1 VAAGTAAKR
10 RPGRKAAKAAA
21 TVAPTA
27 AVTGPAGAA
36 PAPVAV
42 IDIGSNSVR
51 LVIYDDLSRA
61 PFPRFNEKSLCGLG
75 RDLESSDRLPEDAI
89 AATVNAVHRYCAIAQ
104 AMQAHRIDI
113 LATEAVRRAANGH
126 LLVEAI
132 ESRSGHPVR
141 ILSGAEE
148 AQFAAQGVIAGFWR
162 PAGIVGD
169 LGGGSLELS
178 CLSTD
183 GSGQPRVSEDF
194 ASLPLGALRL
204 QPLMARDPRAVR
216 DRLDATFA
224 ERPWPRGR
232 NGGDRPERLYVVG
245 GGWRALARVH
255 LAMSKA
261 PLKIVHGLDL
271 DLETARGLTK
281 AILKST
287 PDGIRQLPGVPSRR
301 ADTLQTAA
309 LVLDRLLKAMTPD
322 RVVFSALGLR
332 EGWLYACLPPA
343 EQALDPLMIGAAAF
357 GRPRAR
363 VPHIG
368 EAMQAWTA
376 PLFAGETEAEAR
388 LRLAACE
395 LSDFGWRDHPELRA
409 LQSFHRLTQFPF
421 VGLDHAER
429 VFLATAIF
437 SRYGGNDSEPEI
449 QPMLQLLAPAV
460 RQRALVLGRALQLG
474 YRFSGSVPELL
485 AHARL
490 ALAGDTLRL
499 VVSTMED
506 VPDTEPVRTRLKN
519 VAKAL
524 GVRRTEIVKP

>member
-1 VAAGTAAKR
+1 VTAGSVAVRRRQRPAAKPDR
-10 RPGRKAAKAAA
+10 AAA
-21 TVAPTA
+21 QAPI
-27 AVTGPAGAA
+27 AV
-36 PAPVAV
+36 V
-42 IDIGSNSVR
+42 DIGSNSVR

-75 RDLESSDRLPEDAI
+75 RDLDSSDLLPEDAI

-113 LATEAVRRAANGH
+113 LATEAVRRAANGDD
-126 LLVEAI
+126 LIGAI
-132 ESRSGHPVR
+132 ADRTGRTVR

-148 AQFAAQGVIAGFWR
+148 AHYAAQGVVAGFWR

-169 LGGGSLELS
+169 LGGGSLELTS
-178 CLSTD
+178 LATD
-183 GSGQPRVSEDF
+183 PHGKAAPSEDF

-204 QPLMARDPRAVR
+204 RAPMARDPKALR
-216 DRLDATFA
+216 DRVDGMFA
-224 ERPWPRGR
+224 DRPWDGAAPATC
-232 NGGDRPERLYVVG
+232 LYVVG

-255 LAMSKA
+255 LAMTDA
-261 PLKIVHGLDL
+261 PLKIVHGLEL
-271 DLETARGLTK
+271 DLATARSLAKTIVK
-281 AILKST
+281 TDPAAVRS
-287 PDGIRQLPGVPSRR
+287 LPGVPSRR
-301 ADTLQTAA
+301 ADTIQAAA
-309 LVLDRLLKAMTPD
+309 LVLDRLLKAMSPE

-332 EGWLYACLPPA
+332 EGWLYACLPAA
-343 EQALDPLMIGAAAF
+343 EQALDPLLVGAAAF

-429 VFLATAIF
+429 VFLAATIF
-437 SRYGGNDSEPEI
+437 SRYGGNENEPEI
-449 QPMLQLLAPAV
+449 QPILQLLAPAA

-499 VVSTMED
+499 VVSTLED
-506 VPDTEPVRTRLKN
+506 VPETEPVRTRLKN

-524 GVRRTEIVKP
+524 GVHRTEIVKP

>member
-1 VAAGTAAKR
+1 MVAAGSAAKS
-10 RPGRKAAKAAA
+10 RPVRKAAA
-21 TVAPTA
+21 TA
-27 AVTGPAGAA
+27 AA

-75 RDLESSDRLPEDAI
+75 RNLDSSDLLPEDAV

-126 LLVEAI
+126 ELAGAI
-132 ESRSGHPVR
+132 ESRTGHAVR

-148 AQFAAQGVIAGFWR
+148 AHYAAQGVVAGFWR
-162 PAGIVGD
+162 PGGIVGD
-169 LGGGSLELS
+169 LGGGSLELTR
-178 CLSTD
+178 LATDAAGRST
-183 GSGQPRVSEDF
+183 VSEGF

-204 QPLMARDPRAVR
+204 QPLLAREPRAAR
-216 DRLDATFA
+216 DRLDAAFA
-224 ERPWPRGR
+224 ERPWPGAEC
-232 NGGDRPERLYVVG
+232 PERLYVVG

-255 LAMSKA
+255 LAATKA
-261 PLKIVHGLDL
+261 PLKIVHGLE
-271 DLETARGLTK
+271 LELEAARALAK
-281 AILKST
+281 SILKN
-287 PDGIRQLPGVPSRR
+287 DAAALRQLPGVPSRR
-301 ADTLQTAA
+301 AETIQASA
-309 LVLDRLLKAMTPD
+309 LVLDRLLKAMGPE

-343 EQALDPLMIGAAAF
+343 EQALDPLLVGAAAF

-363 VPHIG
+363 VPHVG

-376 PLFAGETEAEAR
+376 PLFAGETESEAR

-421 VGLDHAER
+421 VGLDHTER

-449 QPMLQLLAPAV
+449 QPMLQLLPPAV
-460 RQRALVLGRALQLG
+460 RQRAVVLGRALQLG

-499 VVSTMED
+499 LVSTMED
-506 VPDTEPVRTRLKN
+506 VPDAEPVRTRLKN

-524 GVRRTEIVKP
+524 GVRRTEIVRQ

>member
-1 VAAGTAAKR
+1 MAAGTAAKR
-10 RPGRKAAKAAA
+10 RPRRQAAKP
-21 TVAPTA
+21 PTS
-27 AVTGPAGAA
+27 TGAGAVG

-75 RDLESSDRLPEDAI
+75 RDLETSDHLPNDAI

-113 LATEAVRRAANGH
+113 LATEAVRRAANGPV
-126 LLVEAI
+126 LVGAI
-132 ESRSGHPVR
+132 EDRTGHPVR
-141 ILSGAEE
+141 LLSGAEE
-148 AQFAAQGVIAGFWR
+148 AHYAARGVVAGFWR
-162 PAGIVGD
+162 PAGVVGD

-178 CLSTD
+178 RLSTA
-183 GSGQPRVSEDF
+183 GSGQPNVSDEF

-216 DRLDATFA
+216 DRLDAIFA
-224 ERPWPRGR
+224 ERPWPPGET
-232 NGGDRPERLYVVG
+232 GGDRPERLPERLYVVG
-245 GGWRALARVH
+245 GSWRALARVH
-255 LAMSKA
+255 LAMTKA

-281 AILKST
+281 AILKSA
-287 PDGIRQLPGVPSRR
+287 PEAVRQLPGVPSRR
-301 ADTLQTAA
+301 TDTLQTAA
-309 LVLDRLLKAMTPD
+309 LVLDRLLKAMAPE

-332 EGWLYACLPPA
+332 EGWLYACLPAA
-343 EQALDPLMIGAAAF
+343 EQALDPLLIGAAAF

-368 EAMQAWTA
+368 EVMQAWTA

-429 VFLATAIF
+429 VFLAPAIF

-449 QPMLQLLAPAV
+449 QPVLQILDPAV

-499 VVSTMED
+499 IVSTMED

-524 GVRRTEIVKP
+524 GVRRTEIVRQ

>member
-1 VAAGTAAKR
+1 MRAGSATVRRPRRTAA
-10 RPGRKAAKAAA
+10 AAEAAA
-21 TVAPTA
+21 AR
-27 AVTGPAGAA
+27 
-36 PAPVAV
+36 APVAV
-42 IDIGSNSVR
+42 VDIGSNSVR

-75 RDLESSDRLPEDAI
+75 RDLDSSDLLPEDAI
-89 AATVNAVHRYCAIAQ
+89 AATANAVHRYCAIAQ

-126 LLVEAI
+126 ELVAAI
-132 ESRSGHPVR
+132 ESRTGHAVR

-148 AQFAAQGVIAGFWR
+148 AQYAALGVVAGFWR
-162 PAGIVGD
+162 PGGVVGD
-169 LGGGSLELS
+169 LGGGSLELTR
-178 CLSTD
+178 LSTD
-183 GSGQPRVSEDF
+183 AVGRSAVSEDY

-204 QPLMARDPRAVR
+204 QPLMARDPRALR
-216 DRLDATFA
+216 DRLDAAFA
-224 ERPWPRGR
+224 ERPWPGD
-232 NGGDRPERLYVVG
+232 DRPERLYVVG

-255 LAMSKA
+255 LASTAA

-271 DLETARGLTK
+271 DLEAARGLAK
-281 AILKST
+281 AILKT
-287 PDGIRQLPGVPSRR
+287 DAGAIRQLPGVPSRR
-301 ADTLQTAA
+301 AETIQAAA
-309 LVLDRLLKAMTPD
+309 LVLDRLLKAMGPE

-332 EGWLYACLPPA
+332 EGWLYACLPEP
-343 EQALDPLMIGAAAF
+343 EQALDPLLEGAAAF

-363 VPHIG
+363 VPHVG

-376 PLFAGETEAEAR
+376 PLFAGETESEAR

-437 SRYGGNDSEPEI
+437 SRYGGNDNEPEI
-449 QPMLQLLAPAV
+449 QPMLQLLAPAA
-460 RQRALVLGRALQLG
+460 RQRAVVLGRAMQLG

-490 ALAGDTLRL
+490 ALTGDTLRL
-499 VVSTMED
+499 LVSTVED

-524 GVRRTEIVKP
+524 GVRRTEIVRQ

>member
-1 VAAGTAAKR
+1 MTAAS
-10 RPGRKAAKAAA
+10 
-21 TVAPTA
+21 
-27 AVTGPAGAA
+27 
-36 PAPVAV
+36 PVAV

-75 RDLESSDRLPEDAI
+75 RDLDTSDLLPADAI

-126 LLVEAI
+126 ELTGAI
-132 ESRSGHPVR
+132 ESRTGHPVR
-141 ILSGAEE
+141 LLSGAEE
-148 AQFAAQGVIAGFWR
+148 AHYAALGVVAGIWR
-162 PAGIVGD
+162 PSGVVGD
-169 LGGGSLELS
+169 LGGGSLELTR
-178 CLSTD
+178 LFTD
-183 GSGQPRVSEDF
+183 DEGRTRVSEGY

-204 QPLMARDPRAVR
+204 QPLMAREPRTVR
-216 DRLDATFA
+216 DRLDTTFA
-224 ERPWPRGR
+224 ERPWGV
-232 NGGDRPERLYVVG
+232 GERPERLYVVG

-255 LAMSKA
+255 LASITA
-261 PLKIVHGLDL
+261 PLKIVHGLELEL
-271 DLETARGLTK
+271 DAARGLARTIVK
-281 AILKST
+281 AD
-287 PDGIRQLPGVPSRR
+287 PAAIRQLPGVPSRR
-301 ADTLQTAA
+301 ADTIQAAA
-309 LVLDRLLKAMTPD
+309 LVLDRLLKALNPE

-343 EQALDPLMIGAAAF
+343 EQALDPLLVGAAAF

-363 VPHIG
+363 VPHVG

-437 SRYGGNDSEPEI
+437 SRYGGNDSEPET
-449 QPMLQLLAPAV
+449 QPMLQLLSPAA
-460 RQRALVLGRALQLG
+460 RQRAVVLGRALQLG

-490 ALAGDTLRL
+490 ELAGDTLRL
-499 VVSTMED
+499 LVSTLED

-524 GVRRTEIVKP
+524 GMRRTEIVRQ

>member
-1 VAAGTAAKR
+1 LTVAVRRATKGRSRQPRAALETVTTAA
-10 RPGRKAAKAAA
+10 
-21 TVAPTA
+21 
-27 AVTGPAGAA
+27 
-36 PAPVAV
+36 APVAV
-42 IDIGSNSVR
+42 VDIGSNSVR

-75 RDLESSDRLPEDAI
+75 RDLDTSDLLPADGI

-113 LATEAVRRAANGH
+113 LATEAVRRAANGNE
-126 LLVEAI
+126 LTGAI
-132 ESRSGHPVR
+132 ESRTGHAVR
-141 ILSGAEE
+141 LLSGAEE
-148 AQFAAQGVIAGFWR
+148 AQYAALGVVAGFWR
-162 PAGIVGD
+162 PSGVVAD
-169 LGGGSLELS
+169 LGGGSLELTR
-178 CLSTD
+178 LVTD
-183 GSGQPRVSEDF
+183 AAGASRTSEGY

-224 ERPWPRGR
+224 ERPW
-232 NGGDRPERLYVVG
+232 GDGERPERLYVVG

-255 LAMSKA
+255 VASTTA
-261 PLKIVHGLDL
+261 PLKIVHGLELEL
-271 DLETARGLTK
+271 DAARGLAK
-281 AILKST
+281 MILKT
-287 PDGIRQLPGVPSRR
+287 DPNAIRQLPGVPSRR
-301 ADTLQTAA
+301 AETIQAAA
-309 LVLDRLLKAMTPD
+309 LVLDRLLKAMAPE

-332 EGWLYACLPPA
+332 EGWLYACLPNA
-343 EQALDPLMIGAAAF
+343 EQSLDPLLVGAAAF

-363 VPHIG
+363 VPHVG

-429 VFLATAIF
+429 VFIATAVF
-437 SRYGGNDSEPEI
+437 SRYGGNDNEPEI
-449 QPMLQLLAPAV
+449 QTTLQLLSPAA
-460 RQRALVLGRALQLG
+460 RQRAIVLGRALQLG

-499 VVSTMED
+499 LVTTLED

-524 GVRRTEIVKP
+524 GMRRTEIVRQ

>member
-1 VAAGTAAKR
+1 MMAAGTAAR
-10 RPGRKAAKAAA
+10 SRPGRKPAA
-21 TVAPTA
+21 TA
-27 AVTGPAGAA
+27 AE

-75 RDLESSDRLPEDAI
+75 RNLDSSDLLPEDAM

-104 AMQAHRIDI
+104 AMLAHRIDI
-113 LATEAVRRAANGH
+113 LATEAVRRAANGDE
-126 LLVEAI
+126 LVGAI
-132 ESRSGHPVR
+132 ESRTGHAVR

-148 AQFAAQGVIAGFWR
+148 AHYAAQGVVAGFWR
-162 PAGIVGD
+162 PSGIVGD
-169 LGGGSLELS
+169 LGGGSLELTS
-178 CLSTD
+178 LSTD
-183 GSGQPRVSEDF
+183 AAGGTAVSEAF
-194 ASLPLGALRL
+194 SSLPLGALRL
-204 QPLMARDPRAVR
+204 QPLMARDWRAVR
-216 DRLDATFA
+216 DRLDAAFA
-224 ERPWPRGR
+224 ERPW
-232 NGGDRPERLYVVG
+232 GDDSRPERLYLVG
-245 GGWRALARVH
+245 GGWRALARVQ
-255 LAMSKA
+255 LAATDA
-261 PLKIVHGLDL
+261 PLKIVHGLELEL
-271 DLETARGLTK
+271 DAARGLAKTISK
-281 AILKST
+281 TDPGAV
-287 PDGIRQLPGVPSRR
+287 RQMPGVPSRR
-301 ADTLQTAA
+301 ADTIQAAA
-309 LVLDRLLKAMTPD
+309 LVLDRLLKAMVPE

-343 EQALDPLMIGAAAF
+343 EQALDPLLVGAAAF

-363 VPHIG
+363 VPHVG

-376 PLFAGETEAEAR
+376 PLFAGETESEAR

-421 VGLDHAER
+421 VGLDHTER

-449 QPMLQLLAPAV
+449 QPMLQLLPPAV
-460 RQRALVLGRALQLG
+460 RQRAVVLGRALQLG

-499 VVSTMED
+499 LVSTMED
-506 VPDTEPVRTRLKN
+506 VPDAEPVRTRLKS

-524 GVRRTEIVKP
+524 GVRRTEIVRQ

>member
-1 VAAGTAAKR
+1 MSAAAGKVADRLAR
-10 RPGRKAAKAAA
+10 QRPAAA
-21 TVAPTA
+21 DRDALTR
-27 AVTGPAGAA
+27 
-36 PAPVAV
+36 APVAV

-75 RDLESSDRLPEDAI
+75 RDLDTSDRLPEAAI

-113 LATEAVRRAANGH
+113 LATEAVRRAVNGDD
-126 LLVEAI
+126 LVAAI
-132 ESRSGHPVR
+132 ESRTGHAVR

-148 AQFAAQGVIAGFWR
+148 AHYAAQGVVAGFWR
-162 PAGIVGD
+162 PVGIVGD
-169 LGGGSLELS
+169 LGGGSLELTG
-178 CLSTD
+178 LAM
-183 GSGQPRVSEDF
+183 GGAGKPEPSEDF

-204 QPLMARDPRAVR
+204 QGLMDRDPKALRERIDGV
-216 DRLDATFA
+216 LGP
-224 ERPWPRGR
+224 RPW
-232 NGGDRPERLYVVG
+232 GGSGERPERLYVVG

-255 LAMSKA
+255 LVASAA
-261 PLKIVHGLDL
+261 PLKVVHGLEL
-271 DLETARGLTK
+271 DLATARGLAK
-281 AILKST
+281 SILKADPKS
-287 PDGIRQLPGVPSRR
+287 IRSLPGLPSGR
-301 ADTLQTAA
+301 AATIQTAA
-309 LVLDRLLKAMTPD
+309 LVFDRLLKAMGPE

-332 EGWLYACLPPA
+332 EGWLYACLPA
-343 EQALDPLMIGAAAF
+343 EEQVQDPLLVGAAAF

-368 EAMQAWTA
+368 AAMQAWTA

-395 LSDFGWRDHPELRA
+395 LSDFGWRDHAELRA
-409 LQSFHRLTQFPF
+409 LQSFFRLTQFPL

-429 VFLATAIF
+429 VFLAVAIF
-437 SRYGGNDSEPEI
+437 SRYGGSESEPEI
-449 QPMLQLLAPAV
+449 QPFLQLLAPAA
-460 RQRALVLGRALQLG
+460 RRRALVLGRALQLG

-485 AHARL
+485 AQARL

-499 VVSTMED
+499 LVSTTED